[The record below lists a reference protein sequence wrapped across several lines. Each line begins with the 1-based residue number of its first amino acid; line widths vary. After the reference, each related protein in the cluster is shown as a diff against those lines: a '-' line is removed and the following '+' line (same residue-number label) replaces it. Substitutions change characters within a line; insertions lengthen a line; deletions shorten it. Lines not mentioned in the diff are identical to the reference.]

1 MEGQRCGNVVPLR
14 DRTGTYLYEIFLL
27 MLINLT
33 RLFGMILAQISCDK
47 FQKNNGI
54 GTLPSRPGR

>member
-1 MEGQRCGNVVPLR
+1 MQGQRYDNVVPLR

-33 RLFGMILAQISCDK
+33 RLFGMILVQTSCDK

-54 GTLPSRPGR
+54 RTLPSRPGR